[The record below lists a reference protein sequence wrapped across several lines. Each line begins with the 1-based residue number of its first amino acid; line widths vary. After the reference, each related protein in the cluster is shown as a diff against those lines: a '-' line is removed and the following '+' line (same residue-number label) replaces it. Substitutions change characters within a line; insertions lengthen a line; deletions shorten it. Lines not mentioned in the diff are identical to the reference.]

1 MTSHDCP
8 DCGASRPSRQY
19 GCTSCGRG
27 GDGADGPSRRETYR
41 VTATAAGM
49 TLEAFAKMCKIDL
62 DDPTLDEPIA
72 RGGAGGAGGA
82 KTKEPLLPILLED
95 MATLIHEAVAA
106 VDQDLPDADES
117 VRMAEAMKRLRGR
130 ANPVLVREALRL
142 ARKNPCS

>member
-1 MTSHDCP
+1 
-8 DCGASRPSRQY
+8 
-19 GCTSCGRG
+19 
-27 GDGADGPSRRETYR
+27 
-41 VTATAAGM
+41 M